1 MITGEIVNIIDMFI
15 EMLRAEYGSEEKYDI
30 LSNMIYSTDFE
41 EVTRMTE
48 KDQREY
54 LRENYL

>member
-1 MITGEIVNIIDMFI
+1 MITGEIVTIIDMFI

-30 LSNMIYSTDFE
+30 LSDMIYSTDFE

>member
-30 LSNMIYSTDFE
+30 LSNMIYSIDFE

-48 KDQREY
+48 KNQREY

>member
-1 MITGEIVNIIDMFI
+1 MITEEIVNIIDMFI